1 MFDGNGKKERIR
13 TKMTG
18 MDLQLAQVNQDI
30 GDVQWG
36 TKQRDQMQT
45 GVATGRSAIT
55 VTIYLGCG

>member
-18 MDLQLAQVNQDI
+18 MDLQLAQVNQHI

-36 TKQRDQMQT
+36 TKKRDQMQT